1 MKTRISLGLLALLR
15 DSKSVHRY
23 ADKIEKKKETNVLET
38 RFNIIELKN
47 NICMNICIRYTTI
60 DTKEAD
66 RIGYNGFLFR
76 IRTQVKAEVRTGFFF
91 RMSTHVKAL
100 VLRTLAFT

>member
-1 MKTRISLGLLALLR
+1 M
-15 DSKSVHRY
+15 
-23 ADKIEKKKETNVLET
+23 ET

-47 NICMNICIRYTTI
+47 NICMYICIRYTTI

-66 RIGYNGFLFR
+66 RIEYNGFFFR

-91 RMSTHVKAL
+91 RMSTHVKAE
-100 VLRTLAFT
+100 VRSTNAVT

>member
-1 MKTRISLGLLALLR
+1 MP
-15 DSKSVHRY
+15 SKQKR
-23 ADKIEKKKETNVLET
+23 KKETNVLET

-47 NICMNICIRYTTI
+47 NICMYICIRYTTI

-76 IRTQVKAEVRTGFFF
+76 IRTQVKAGFLFPHSYSGEG
-91 RMSTHVKAL
+91 RGA
-100 VLRTLAFT
+100 